1 MHVHTYA
8 ILPNCPSYIYIYIL
22 IAVTVSDVMQS
33 DDAHSS
39 IIAYYTKVSTYL
51 EGQSWHKSYKYPVH
65 VYSLS
70 AQQCDTIFTCIT
82 EGCTCLLRW

>member
-8 ILPNCPSYIYIYIL
+8 ILPNCPSYMCIL

-39 IIAYYTKVSTYL
+39 IIAYYTKVNMHF

-70 AQQCDTIFTCIT
+70 ALQCDTIFTCIT
-82 EGCTCLLRW
+82 EGCTWLPSW